1 MISPRSPRLEELSQR
16 EPLLKVFAL
25 MPLLEGISHDALLA
39 LFVAAE
45 EQMVRKGQIVV
56 REGEQGKHLFIVGK
70 GSVEVTRSLGTP
82 HQTVLAVLGANEF
95 FGDMCIIEPI
105 VRTASIT
112 ALQTSFLYAISSSS
126 LNKLYQVWPDQ
137 HTIIMRNL
145 ARQLARRVEVLDPN
159 FPCRAL

>member
-1 MISPRSPRLEELSQR
+1 MISPRSPRTEELSRR
-16 EPLLKVFAL
+16 EPLLKVFNQ
-25 MPLLEGISHDALLA
+25 MPLLEGISHDAMMA

-45 EQMVRKGQIVV
+45 EHMVRKGQIIV
-56 REGEQGKHLFIVGK
+56 REGEQGRHLFIVGK
-70 GSVEVTRSLGTP
+70 GSVEVVRGLGTP
-82 HQTVLAVLGANEF
+82 GQISLAVLGQNEF

-105 VRTASIT
+105 VRTASIS

-145 ARQLARRVEVLDPN
+145 ARQLAKRIEVLDPD
-159 FPCRAL
+159 FPARAM